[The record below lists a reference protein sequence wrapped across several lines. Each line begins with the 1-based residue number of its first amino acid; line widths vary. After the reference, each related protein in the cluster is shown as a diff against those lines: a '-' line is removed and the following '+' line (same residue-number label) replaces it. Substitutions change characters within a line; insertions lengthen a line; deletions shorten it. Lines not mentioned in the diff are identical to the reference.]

1 MDDLSCELH
10 EKLGSVHQPLLAI
23 FSIPTILK
31 VLFFFFSRHG
41 KVEPVYQAIWAD
53 NTSFDQ
59 VLISKRM
66 VQDHM
71 PDKVLEALDKVSIS
85 LARAHARENERGSIH
100 TIPDHLIG
108 ATGGHFEPSLS
119 VQEPSSD
126 SVHDRP
132 GVVLENNL
140 RMETSF
146 TTETVVTEPRELK
159 GDASPPDESD
169 LERASDLSETR
180 PLYNVAESIRRSRAS
195 RREDEDERKR
205 EMKPIKASNSIKLL
219 RQKVLDGGVGKDE
232 DERKREMKPIKASNS
247 IKLLRQKE
255 RNAHQAKQT
264 HAQACVI
271 DQGKAKEP
279 HAVFQDCH
287 RLHSTVQSNP
297 VGQVGQAN
305 DETQC
310 TILSS
315 HHQSHHHHDQHRKSS
330 LQAQKWGS
338 QNHSGRPETMILLQS
353 DL

>member
-1 MDDLSCELH
+1 M
-10 EKLGSVHQPLLAI
+10 K
-23 FSIPTILK
+23 
-31 VLFFFFSRHG
+31 HG

-71 PDKVLEALDKVSIS
+71 PDKVLEALDKLLKAQGPSKPRRS
-85 LARAHARENERGSIH
+85 MTGSIH

-169 LERASDLSETR
+169 LERASDLSE
-180 PLYNVAESIRRSRAS
+180 
-195 RREDEDERKR
+195 
-205 EMKPIKASNSIKLL
+205 
-219 RQKVLDGGVGKDE
+219 
-232 DERKREMKPIKASNS
+232 
-247 IKLLRQKE
+247 
-255 RNAHQAKQT
+255 
-264 HAQACVI
+264 
-271 DQGKAKEP
+271 
-279 HAVFQDCH
+279 
-287 RLHSTVQSNP
+287 
-297 VGQVGQAN
+297 
-305 DETQC
+305 
-310 TILSS
+310 
-315 HHQSHHHHDQHRKSS
+315 
-330 LQAQKWGS
+330 
-338 QNHSGRPETMILLQS
+338 
-353 DL
+353 